1 MQRSIH
7 AGGNAFSGKVTAAA
21 DTNATPLSPAYVTF
35 AIAMAALGVI
45 GLVYGD
51 VALVWQRIPIEH
63 MPGEQLLAYAFA
75 VIELGTG
82 LGLLFRAF
90 AQPAAVMLFI
100 YMALWALLLK
110 LPAVVMV
117 PQMEATWLGF
127 GEIAVILAGA
137 WVLHARLAGNGALLA
152 GAKGIRNA
160 RVLFAL
166 SLPMIGLSHF
176 FYSPQTVELVPAW
189 LPSPLSWAYLTGAG
203 SIAACLGLLF
213 GVFPRL
219 AASLEACMLGVI
231 TLLVWAPKLFAM
243 PVDRTALTA
252 FLISAVITGGAWVVA
267 ESYSGLPWLDT
278 RSPAWKTPATP
289 PCAP

>member
-1 MQRSIH
+1 MERSIH
-7 AGGNAFSGKVTAAA
+7 AGRNALAGNVAVPAEATAA
-21 DTNATPLSPAYVTF
+21 PMSPAYVTF

-63 MPGEQLLAYAFA
+63 LPGAQLLAYAFA

-90 AQPAAVMLFI
+90 AKTAAAMLFI
-100 YMALWALLLK
+100 YTALWALLLK
-110 LPAVVMV
+110 LPAVLMV

-127 GEIAVILAGA
+127 GEIAVIVAGA
-137 WVLHARLAGNGALLA
+137 WTIHARLAGAGALLA
-152 GAKGIRNA
+152 GAKGVRNA
-160 RVLFAL
+160 RVLFAIA
-166 SLPMIGLSHF
+166 LPMIGLSHF
-176 FYSPQTVELVPAW
+176 FYSPQTVELVPGW
-189 LPSPLSWAYLTGAG
+189 LPSPLSWACLTGAG

-219 AASLEACMLGVI
+219 AATLEAGMLGVI
-231 TLLVWAPKLFAM
+231 TLLVWGPKLFAM

-252 FLISAVITGGAWVVA
+252 LLISAVITGAAWVVA
-267 ESYSGLPWLDT
+267 ESYRGVPWLGMGST
-278 RSPAWKTPATP
+278 AWKTPP
-289 PCAP
+289 P